1 MVPGFWR
8 VYASES
14 RTQGSCAVQ
23 GLGWAG
29 SFSMGGAFGGCNV
42 QKLGEIFPK
51 SLKR

>member
-29 SFSMGGAFGGCNV
+29 SFSMGGGLWRLECAEVGRD
-42 QKLGEIFPK
+42 FP
-51 SLKR
+51 